1 MRSLS
6 LDQKFNIIGNNQFEG
21 CGLEWVFPVIVVG
34 AVGLLVVVIVIGFV
48 SLNAKYKALVE
59 REKPP
64 EFLQTFVSSDAHSV
78 QSQESY
84 HPLMDSEEG
93 NTFTPKRKRS

>member
-1 MRSLS
+1 M
-6 LDQKFNIIGNNQFEG
+6 
-21 CGLEWVFPVIVVG
+21 EWVFPVIVVG
-34 AVGLLVVVIVIGFV
+34 AVALLVVVIVVGFV

-64 EFLQTFVSSDAHSV
+64 EFLQTFASSEHSV
-78 QSQESY
+78 QSQEAY